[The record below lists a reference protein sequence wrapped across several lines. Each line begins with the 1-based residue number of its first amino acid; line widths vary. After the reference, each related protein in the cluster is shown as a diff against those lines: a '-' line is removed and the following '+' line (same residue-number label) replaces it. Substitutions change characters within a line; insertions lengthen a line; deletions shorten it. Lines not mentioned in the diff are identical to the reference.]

1 MSETR
6 ASTHRG
12 GIIWTPHP
20 PKPSSPHRRGRGAKW
35 GLLLELGTLAAE
47 SWHDRATADDEGEP
61 IGMLLALTRWY
72 CSIELPTNPAA
83 IVNGPPL
90 FERRLVRA

>member
-1 MSETR
+1 
-6 ASTHRG
+6 
-12 GIIWTPHP
+12 
-20 PKPSSPHRRGRGAKW
+20 
-35 GLLLELGTLAAE
+35 
-47 SWHDRATADDEGEP
+47 
-61 IGMLLALTRWY
+61 MLLALTRWY